1 MINVLNIQ
9 NCNCIKNANIT
20 IVENSLNIKYGVN
33 GTGKT
38 TIGVAISIAVENG
51 QEKLVEELC
60 PYNSDK
66 SKNDE
71 IPKVSSLPYTKV
83 KVFNEQYVN
92 GYLFK
97 GNGFFDDPFQVF
109 LNSSECNQLMDKIAE
124 LLANLQGIFQKSESI
139 HDLREFLPEYFN
151 ATKYKD
157 GTVAKTGGIGE
168 FIKGNGGGFENYV
181 ELDAYRP
188 FYMGRKMGEVAKWA
202 KWRRDGI
209 DQMNGENCP
218 FCTHEMENEVIE
230 SQNNVIKKVFK
241 NSALSTAN
249 AVLEFLK
256 KAVELDYIKADSI
269 ETLESYIGNKNK
281 STELFSELNQ
291 LGIETEYLVNKLE
304 RIYQFKPMNVTHEQL
319 EEIENNLEDMKIDSR
334 QISKF
339 YSTNLIKELIENIE
353 QKIEELKNNTRKLK
367 NLFAAHERKLNQ
379 LVEARKED
387 INQFLALAGFPYIF
401 ELKPDGEK
409 KALTYLVPA
418 SVEGGQVS
426 EPTKHLSWGEKN
438 AFALVMFMFEA
449 ISEEPDLI
457 VLDDP
462 ISSFDTNKKFAVVRR
477 LFDNK
482 KNSFRDKTVLMLTH
496 DLQPIIDYIHGSFFK
511 RFGLTTPVNA
521 MWIQNENGF
530 LQEKNITQN
539 DLKNIVELTRS
550 IAENSEYPIAVR
562 IVNLRKYIELTKSD
576 FSEQP
581 VYEVLSNLIHGRIC
595 AKDKEGNELKEDV
608 FNNGCTEIQ
617 KFLKNMTYQD
627 ILDAMSD
634 DELENLIN
642 AEGDYVKVIAFRLKF
657 ERDEVLFAKLRKKYP
672 ASYKF
677 MNETNHIEN
686 DYVFQL
692 DPLKFY
698 SIPEFYLNELKKC
711 IQEN

>member
-33 GTGKT
+33 GTGKS
-38 TIGVAISIAVENG
+38 TIGVAISIAAEND
-51 QEKLVEELC
+51 QDKLIEELC
-60 PYNSDK
+60 PYNFDK
-66 SKNDE
+66 SKDDE
-71 IPKVSSLPYTKV
+71 IPKVSSLPYAKV

-124 LLANLQGIFQKSESI
+124 LLSDLQGVFQESESI
-139 HDLREFLPEYFN
+139 HDLRTFLPEYFSV
-151 ATKYKD
+151 TKYKD
-157 GTVAKTGGIGE
+157 GSIAKTGGIGE
-168 FIKGNGGGFENYV
+168 FIKGNGSGFENYV

-188 FYMGRKMGEVAKWA
+188 FYAGRKMGEVAKWA

-218 FCTHEMENEVIE
+218 FCTHEMKNEVIE
-230 SQNNVIKKVFK
+230 NQNNVIKKVFK

-256 KAVELDYIKADSI
+256 KAVELDYIQEDSI
-269 ETLESYIGNKNK
+269 ETLEGYIGNNNK
-281 STELFSELNQ
+281 SSELFSELNQ
-291 LGIETEYLVNKLE
+291 LGVETDYLANKLE
-304 RIYQFKPMNVTHEQL
+304 RIYQFKPMNVTREQL

-339 YSTNLIKELIENIE
+339 YSTNLIKTLIENIE
-353 QKIEELKNNTRKLK
+353 EKIEELKNNTRKLK
-367 NLFAAHERKLNQ
+367 NLFIAHERKLNE
-379 LVEARKED
+379 LVESRKED
-387 INQFLALAGFPYIF
+387 INQFLALAGFPYVF
-401 ELKPDGEK
+401 ELRPDGEK
-409 KALTYLVPA
+409 KALTYLVPT

-521 MWIQNENGF
+521 MWLQNENGF

-550 IAENSEYPIAVR
+550 IAENREYPVAVR

-581 VYEVLSNLIHGRIC
+581 VYEVLSNLIHGRIL
-595 AKDKEGNELKEDV
+595 AKDKKGKKLEKDV
-608 FNNGCTEIQ
+608 FDNGCTEIQ
-617 KFLKNMTYQD
+617 KYLNDMTYQD
-627 ILDAMSD
+627 IIDEVSD
-634 DELENLIN
+634 EKLKNLIN
-642 AEGDYVKVIAFRLKF
+642 TADDYVKVIAIRLKF

-698 SIPEFYLNELKKC
+698 SIPEFYLNELKQC